1 MPASLDKT
9 LADIDAAE
17 AQISKVEDRE
27 YILPRVH
34 EAGGFHGVN
43 RQVKAALRDWLAETG
58 RELLRTAEAEE
69 GRARSVA
76 VWAGEPARESGQ
88 V

>member
-1 MPASLDKT
+1 MLTSLDQT

-69 GRARSVA
+69 GTGGALGTRRR
-76 VWAGEPARESGQ
+76 GCLG
-88 V
+88 